1 MDANTQPTQIKP
13 KVSVVICTYNR
24 AQYLPQAIESVL
36 AQSFQDFELIIV
48 DDTSTDNTQ
57 ILMEKYISDT
67 RVRYIKNDINLGLG
81 KNRVK
86 STKEARGEYI
96 AILDSDDYWVDIN
109 KISKQVDF
117 LDKNKKVGVVG
128 TFGKIVDDK
137 DNIIGKLEYKT
148 NNLDIRKHI
157 LSYHQF
163 LHSSVLFK
171 KEAFIKAGGY
181 DDTLSPAE
189 DFDLI
194 LKIGTEYELANLPEY
209 STHYRVHNENSSS
222 NDKQKR
228 IDHAKLHLK
237 VIKKFKGFYPNYFPA
252 LIKSYL
258 RILINL

>member
-1 MDANTQPTQIKP
+1 MDTNTKPTQISP
-13 KVSVVICTYNR
+13 KVSAVICTYNR

-36 AQSFQDFELIIV
+36 AQSFQDFELIVV
-48 DDTSTDNTQ
+48 DDASTDNTQ
-57 ILMEKYISDT
+57 TLMEKYAT
-67 RVRYIKNDINLGLG
+67 NNKVRYIKNNKNLGLG
-81 KNRVK
+81 RNRVE

-96 AILDSDDYWVDIN
+96 AILDSDDYWVNVD

-117 LDKNKKVGVVG
+117 LDKNKKIGVVG

-137 DNIIGKLEYKT
+137 DSIIGKIEYKT
-148 NNLDIRKHI
+148 NNHDIRKRI

-163 LHSSVLFK
+163 LHSSVLFR

-194 LKIGTEYELANLPEY
+194 LKIGTRYEMANLSECT
-209 STHYRVHNENSSS
+209 THYRIHSENSSS
-222 NDKQKR
+222 KDRQKKLN
-228 IDHAKLHLK
+228 HAKLHLK
-237 VIKKFKGFYPNYFPA
+237 VIKKFKNDYPNYFPA

>member
-1 MDANTQPTQIKP
+1 MDTNTQPTQIKP

-48 DDTSTDNTQ
+48 DDASTDNTQ
-57 ILMEKYISDT
+57 TVVERYMNDSRI
-67 RVRYIKNDINLGLG
+67 RYIKNNNNLGLG
-81 KNRVK
+81 KNRVEA
-86 STKEARGEYI
+86 TKNVRGEYI
-96 AILDSDDYWVDIN
+96 AILDSDDYWVDVN

-117 LDKNKKVGVVG
+117 LDKNNKVGAVG

-137 DNIIGKLEYKT
+137 NNTIGKLVYKT
-148 NNLDIRKHI
+148 NNDDIRRRM
-157 LSYHQF
+157 LFYHQF
-163 LHSSVLFK
+163 LHSSTLFR
-171 KEAFIKAGGY
+171 KEAFTKAGGY
-181 DDTLSPAE
+181 DTTLSPAE

-194 LKIGTEYELANLPEY
+194 LKIGTEYELANLPEHT
-209 STHYRVHNENSSS
+209 THYRVHSENSSS
-222 NDKQKR
+222 NNRQKR
-228 IDHAKLHLK
+228 AHHAKLHLK